1 MWHTGSKTIF
11 GINVEQ
17 TISQFWSEN
26 FFIADRVF
34 QLNAGLD

>member
-17 TISQFWSEN
+17 TISQFWSEKKKLLQIEY
-26 FFIADRVF
+26 FS
-34 QLNAGLD
+34 